1 MARIDYATAPLFV
14 IVGLA
19 VVLTGATGYKRLSS
33 DQDISLTRKGQML
46 WKDNPTHKFVDR
58 NTTMG
63 YFKTIETGK
72 YLKE

>member
-14 IVGLA
+14 IVGVA
-19 VVLTGATGYKRLSS
+19 VAFTAGVGYKRLAT

-46 WKDNPTHKFVDR
+46 WKDNPTPKFVDR
-58 NTTMG
+58 NTSMS

-72 YLKE
+72 FLKE